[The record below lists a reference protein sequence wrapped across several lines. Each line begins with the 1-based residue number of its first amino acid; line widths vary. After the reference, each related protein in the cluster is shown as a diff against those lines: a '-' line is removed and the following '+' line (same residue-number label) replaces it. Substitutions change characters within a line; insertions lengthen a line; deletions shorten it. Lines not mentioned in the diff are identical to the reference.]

1 MHKMMSK
8 SRFSWLLPRKTN
20 GAAVCKRRHPG
31 VLEHRPLTERQAEQ
45 CHVYLLVHKDEPR
58 FKIGV
63 SSKPLQRVQS
73 LPESGQIHL
82 ENSLQALFPSRVRA
96 HQVERALHRLLDGL
110 RLTVLDDDGRTLG
123 GGTEWFAIEGLSYAV
138 NILQNTPLS
147 ENGGGVVT
155 LTRVS
160 TKEQALEEGQRPCPR
175 QRRMRREFDAAQVNL
190 AHMNQIV
197 KALRRLNDDMNIT
210 WRKAERGSKP
220 KEGAS
225 EKVKSLLAV
234 VHGELVCLHGIKD
247 IWEPEI
253 LPLRYQVCDSAFWMF
268 ETGKVQADQ
277 RKRSW
282 LKRIQFDWKD
292 KSTLLLCVEDR
303 SVLQALPGGRA
314 MLRLWD
320 SLWAS

>member
-8 SRFSWLLPRKTN
+8 SRFSWQMQRTST
-20 GAAVCKRRHPG
+20 GAVCKRRHPAQRD
-31 VLEHRPLTERQAEQ
+31 HRPLSERQAQQ
-45 CHVYLLVHKDEPR
+45 CYVYLLVHKDEPR

-63 SSKPLQRVQS
+63 SNQPLMRAQS

-96 HQVERALHRLLDGL
+96 HQVERGLHRLLDGL
-110 RLTVLDDDGRTLG
+110 RLNVVAEDGGAWG
-123 GGTEWFAIEGLSYAV
+123 GGTEWFAIEGMSYAV
-138 NILQNTPLS
+138 NILQNTPLTD
-147 ENGGGVVT
+147 NGDGLVILSHLIT
-155 LTRVS
+155 E
-160 TKEQALEEGQRPCPR
+160 EQAQEESKRPCPR
-175 QRRMRREFDAAQVNL
+175 QRRMRREFDAAQANL

-197 KALRRLNDDMNIT
+197 KTLRRLNDELTIT

-225 EKVKSLLAV
+225 EKVKVLLTV

-247 IWEPEI
+247 MWEPEVLSI
-253 LPLRYQVCDSAFWMF
+253 RYQMCDSMFWMF
-268 ETGKVQADQ
+268 ETGKVRADQ
-277 RKRSW
+277 RKHSW